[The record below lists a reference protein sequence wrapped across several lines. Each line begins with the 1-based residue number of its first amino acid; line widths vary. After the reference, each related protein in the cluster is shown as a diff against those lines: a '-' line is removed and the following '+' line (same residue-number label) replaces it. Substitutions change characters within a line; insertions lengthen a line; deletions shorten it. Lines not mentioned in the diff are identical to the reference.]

1 MTIHSLDKLL
11 FLFGT
16 SLFRFLKIVTLKRK
30 FEEGEHSAKW
40 IKVEN
45 RWQEVLD
52 RRINRFKSMEV
63 TGKTAFVGNVLVM
76 LKLRSWKL
84 EVDVAI
90 SAKLEMIVPWKDWIS
105 KYILLIYIDS
115 LSREVCNHIWIFSY
129 SLKYLL
135 NTHHVQKQF

>member
-30 FEEGEHSAKW
+30 LEEGEHSAKC
-40 IKVEN
+40 IKVGY

-76 LKLRSWKL
+76 LKLRS
-84 EVDVAI
+84 
-90 SAKLEMIVPWKDWIS
+90 
-105 KYILLIYIDS
+105 
-115 LSREVCNHIWIFSY
+115 
-129 SLKYLL
+129 
-135 NTHHVQKQF
+135 